1 MKSKFLSKSDA
12 CSWTR
17 NRVDFIF
24 LSLKGLVEEDDWE
37 TAEQLIRKVWDFKI
51 LF

>member
-17 NRVDFIF
+17 NRVDFF

-37 TAEQLIRKVWDFKI
+37 TAEQLIRKVWDF
-51 LF
+51 